1 MKQRE
6 EGYVLVL
13 VLVTMAAL
21 AVLSLA
27 AMQVNLVTNKL
38 TGIRSE
44 DTQLNEDAR
53 SALHLIAADVRNRF
67 PLHDS
72 QDVPEHMTSET
83 AFNTAIQAL
92 LATDEPFVKLAES
105 SDSTITYSIQL
116 KKDDAS
122 NRLET
127 APFTK
132 ILQVDVYASRQV
144 KPEQPRLA
152 VHYTQDLYLTALP
165 SFLYYVLGS
174 DQQLA
179 VNGMPTVKG
188 NIYSGGPLTL
198 MRPAN
203 YQLNGEAKQLQNLP
217 TSRFYLDGRIDVPD
231 LVYCHVCRQPN
242 YFTAGNNVA
251 NEFPDAGPVASQ
263 FSPFQFDYSII
274 EFVNRRLTQ
283 KLPYTNTVETTL
295 FKESVIPRT
304 NQVFE
309 TERVISDDGSTIIER
324 PSPYLTKQLYDRLT
338 DTTIVTPT
346 PSLAGKP
353 MVITES
359 IAKNENPLLFDGDLT
374 IDSLD
379 HISIDRPLLI
389 NGDLTIQGNV
399 SFESTVYVLG
409 DSVIDRANIRP
420 LDEDNLNSLVLLS
433 KGKIL
438 LNRINEFETGST
450 SLQAF
455 LYSDSLEK
463 TQVYAVGSELQIKGG
478 LYSRGPLDVN
488 VFRGRYPE
496 AEGLSAAQY
505 FERNVPEQAPEHSR
519 LQLTYNDA
527 VFNQLNTLP
536 VTNQLQFFVSQPVQL
551 P

>member
-1 MKQRE
+1 MRKQE

-38 TGIRSE
+38 TVIRTE

-53 SALHLIAADVRNRF
+53 SALQLIAADVRNRF

-72 QDVPEHMTSET
+72 NDVPEHMASET
-83 AFNTAIQAL
+83 AFNAAVHEL
-92 LATDEPFVKLAES
+92 LATDAPFVKLTNT

-116 KKDDAS
+116 KEDEDTTQ
-122 NRLET
+122 LVT

-132 ILQVDVYASRQV
+132 ILQVDVRASRQV
-144 KPEQPRLA
+144 NPEQPRLA

-188 NIYSGGPLTL
+188 NIYSGGPFTL

-203 YQLNGEAKQLQNLP
+203 YQLNGEAKQLQNLS

-231 LVYCHVCRQPN
+231 LASCNVCRQPN
-242 YFTAGNNVA
+242 YFTAGNSFA
-251 NEFPDAGPVASQ
+251 NEFPDAGPVTSQ

-274 EFVNRRLTQ
+274 EFVNRRLAQ
-283 KLPYTNTVETTL
+283 KLPYTNTVEATL
-295 FKESVIPRT
+295 FRQSTLPRT
-304 NQVFE
+304 NLVFE

-324 PSPYLTKQLYDRLT
+324 PSPYLAKRLYDRLT
-338 DTTIVTPT
+338 DPTIVTLP
-346 PSLAGKP
+346 PSLTGSA

-374 IDSLD
+374 IDSLN
-379 HISIDRPLLI
+379 HISIDRPLI
-389 NGDLTIQGNV
+389 VNGDLTIQGNV

-420 LDEDNLNSLVLLS
+420 LDETGLNSLVLLS

-496 AEGLSAAQY
+496 AEGLSATQY
-505 FERNVPEQAPEHSR
+505 FERNIPEQAPEHSR

-551 P
+551 K

>member
-1 MKQRE
+1 MRKQE

-38 TGIRSE
+38 TVIRTE

-53 SALHLIAADVRNRF
+53 SALQLIAADVRNRF

-72 QDVPEHMTSET
+72 NDVPEHMASET
-83 AFNTAIQAL
+83 AFNAAVHEL
-92 LATDEPFVKLAES
+92 LATDAPFVKLTNT

-116 KKDDAS
+116 KEDEDTTQ
-122 NRLET
+122 LVT

-132 ILQVDVYASRQV
+132 ILQVDVRASRQV
-144 KPEQPRLA
+144 NPEQPRLA

-188 NIYSGGPLTL
+188 NIYSGGPFTL

-203 YQLNGEAKQLQNLP
+203 YQLNGEAKQLQNLS

-231 LVYCHVCRQPN
+231 LASCNVCRQPN
-242 YFTAGNNVA
+242 YFTAGNSFA
-251 NEFPDAGPVASQ
+251 NEFPDAGPVTSQ

-274 EFVNRRLTQ
+274 EFVNRRLAQ
-283 KLPYTNTVETTL
+283 KLPYTNTVEATL
-295 FKESVIPRT
+295 FKQSTLPRT
-304 NQVFE
+304 NLVFE

-324 PSPYLTKQLYDRLT
+324 PSPYLVKRLYDRLN
-338 DTTIVTPT
+338 DPTIVTLPPALT
-346 PSLAGKP
+346 GSA

-374 IDSLD
+374 IDSLN
-379 HISIDRPLLI
+379 HISIDRPLI
-389 NGDLTIQGNV
+389 VNGDLTIQGNV

-420 LDEDNLNSLVLLS
+420 LDETGLNSLVLLS

-496 AEGLSAAQY
+496 AEGLSATQY
-505 FERNVPEQAPEHSR
+505 FERNIPEQAPEHSR

-551 P
+551 Q